1 MHLLTLVLGSSNEGK
16 LRELRALLA
25 DLPVQVMSARE
36 VLGED
41 LSIAETGSTFEE
53 NAILKARAVC
63 RATRLISISD
73 DSGLEVSVLG
83 GRPGV
88 RSARFAH
95 ERATDAE
102 NNAALLKE
110 LENVEPA
117 ERSACFRCVLALAS
131 PYSDRI
137 QTVEGSCS
145 GSIARAPRGSGGFGY
160 DPLFLVDE
168 SGRSMAE
175 LTEDDK
181 NQISHRALAVRR
193 LKPVVVELVRQL
205 LEGAGR
211 ALSSRPPPGF

>member
-1 MHLLTLVLGSSNEGK
+1 MQLLTLVLASSNEGK

-25 DLPVQVMSARE
+25 DLPVQVLSARD
-36 VLGED
+36 VLGEE
-41 LSIAETGSTFEE
+41 LAVAETGSTFEE

-73 DSGLEVSVLG
+73 DSGLEVAALG

-102 NNAALLKE
+102 NNAELLKE
-110 LENVEPA
+110 METVGPA
-117 ERSACFRCVLALAS
+117 ERSARFRCVLALAT
-131 PYSDRI
+131 PYSDQV

-145 GSIARAPRGSGGFGY
+145 GAIARAPRGSGGFGY
-160 DPLFLVDE
+160 DPLFVVDE
-168 SGRSMAE
+168 QGGRSMAE
-175 LTEDDK
+175 LTEDEK
-181 NQISHRALAVRR
+181 NRVSHRSVAVRR
-193 LKPVVVELVRQL
+193 LKPIVVELVRRL

-211 ALSSRPPPGF
+211 ALSSDRPC

>member
-1 MHLLTLVLGSSNEGK
+1 MQLLTLVLASSNDGK

-25 DLPVQVMSARE
+25 DLPVQVLSARD

-41 LSIAETGSTFEE
+41 LSVAETGSTFEE

-63 RATRLISISD
+63 LATRLISISD
-73 DSGLEVSVLG
+73 DSGLEVTALG

-102 NNAALLKE
+102 NNAELLKE

-117 ERSACFRCVLALAS
+117 ERSAHFRCVLALAT
-131 PYSDRI
+131 PYSGEV
-137 QTVEGSCS
+137 QTVEGACS

-160 DPLFLVDE
+160 DPLFLIDDQ

-175 LTEDDK
+175 LTEDEK
-181 NQISHRALAVRR
+181 NQISHRSIAVRR
-193 LKPVVVELVRQL
+193 LKPVVVELVRRL

-211 ALSSRPPPGF
+211 ALGSHVAR

>member
-1 MHLLTLVLGSSNEGK
+1 MQLLTLVLASSNEGK

-25 DLPVQVMSARE
+25 DLPVQVLSARD

-41 LSIAETGSTFEE
+41 LSVAETGTTFEE

-73 DSGLEVSVLG
+73 DSGLEVAALG

-102 NNAALLKE
+102 NNAELLKE
-110 LENVEPA
+110 MENVDPA
-117 ERSACFRCVLALAS
+117 ERSARFRCVLALS
-131 PYSDRI
+131 TPYSDQV

-145 GSIARAPRGSGGFGY
+145 GTIARAPRGSGGFGY
-160 DPLFLVDE
+160 DPLFVVDE
-168 SGRSMAE
+168 QGGRSMAE
-175 LTEDDK
+175 LSEDEK
-181 NQISHRALAVRR
+181 NRVSHRSVAVRR

-211 ALSSRPPPGF
+211 ALHPGS

>member
-1 MHLLTLVLGSSNEGK
+1 MQLLTLVLASSNDGK

-25 DLPVQVMSARE
+25 DLPVQVLSGRD

-41 LSIAETGSTFEE
+41 LSVAETGSTFEE

-73 DSGLEVSVLG
+73 DSGLEVAALG

-102 NNAALLKE
+102 NNAELLKE
-110 LENVEPA
+110 MENVDPS
-117 ERSACFRCVLALAS
+117 ERSARFRCVLALAT
-131 PYSDRI
+131 PYSDQV

-145 GSIARAPRGSGGFGY
+145 GMIARAPRGSGGFGY
-160 DPLFLVDE
+160 DPLFVVDE
-168 SGRSMAE
+168 QGGRSMAE
-175 LTEDDK
+175 LTEDEK
-181 NQISHRALAVRR
+181 NRISHRSVAVRR
-193 LKPVVVELVRQL
+193 LKPVVVELVRRL

-211 ALSSRPPPGF
+211 ALGSDLPR

>member
-1 MHLLTLVLGSSNEGK
+1 MQLLTLVLASSNDGK

-25 DLPVQVMSARE
+25 DLPVQVLSARD

-41 LSIAETGSTFEE
+41 LSVAETGSTFEE

-63 RATRLISISD
+63 RATRLISVSD
-73 DSGLEVSVLG
+73 DSGLEVAALG

-102 NNAALLKE
+102 NNAELLKE

-117 ERSACFRCVLALAS
+117 ERSARFRCVLALAT
-131 PYSDRI
+131 PYSDQV

-145 GSIARAPRGSGGFGY
+145 GTIARAPRGSGGFGY
-160 DPLFLVDE
+160 DPLFVVDE
-168 SGRSMAE
+168 QGGRSMAE
-175 LTEDDK
+175 LTEDEK
-181 NQISHRALAVRR
+181 NRISHRSVAVRR

-211 ALSSRPPPGF
+211 ALGTAPPR

>member
-1 MHLLTLVLGSSNEGK
+1 MQLLTLVLASSNEGK

-25 DLPVQVMSARE
+25 DLPVQVLSARD
-36 VLGED
+36 VLGEE
-41 LSIAETGSTFEE
+41 LSVAETGSTFEE

-73 DSGLEVSVLG
+73 DSGLEVAALG

-102 NNAALLKE
+102 NNAELLKE
-110 LENVEPA
+110 METVGPA
-117 ERSACFRCVLALAS
+117 ERSARFRCVLALAT
-131 PYSDRI
+131 PYSDQV

-145 GSIARAPRGSGGFGY
+145 GAIARAPRGSGGFGY
-160 DPLFLVDE
+160 DPLFVVDE
-168 SGRSMAE
+168 QGGRSMAE
-175 LTEDDK
+175 LTEDEK
-181 NQISHRALAVRR
+181 NRVSHRSVAVRR
-193 LKPVVVELVRQL
+193 LKPIVVELVRRL

-211 ALSSRPPPGF
+211 ALSSDRPC

>member
-1 MHLLTLVLGSSNEGK
+1 MQLLTLVLASSNDGK

-25 DLPVQVMSARE
+25 DLPVQVLSGRD

-41 LSIAETGSTFEE
+41 LSVAETGSTFEE

-73 DSGLEVSVLG
+73 DSGLEVAALG

-102 NNAALLKE
+102 NNAELLKE
-110 LENVEPA
+110 MENVDPS
-117 ERSACFRCVLALAS
+117 ERSARFRCVLALAT
-131 PYSDRI
+131 PYSDQV

-145 GSIARAPRGSGGFGY
+145 GTIARAPRGSGGFGY
-160 DPLFLVDE
+160 DPLFVVDE
-168 SGRSMAE
+168 QGGRSMAE
-175 LTEDDK
+175 LTEDEK
-181 NQISHRALAVRR
+181 NRISHRSVAVRR
-193 LKPVVVELVRQL
+193 LKPVVVELVRRL

-211 ALSSRPPPGF
+211 ALGSDLPR